1 MVIETIKKTIHQHQ
15 LVQRGDHVIIG
26 LSGGPDS
33 VCLFHVLKRLR
44 QEMDMALYAVHVN
57 HKLRPGAAEE
67 DQAYVEALCEESGI
81 ACVPFVYDC
90 EVLAKELGVSSEEAG
105 RKARYASFRKVA
117 HSLEQNGVDAKNIK
131 IAVAQNAEDQAETV
145 LLRLLRG
152 SGPDGLAGISY
163 MRKEEGYQVIRPL
176 LDVRRTEI
184 EAYCKTEKLNPK
196 VDYTNNQPIYTR
208 NKIRLQLLPYL
219 RETFNPNITDALIR
233 LSKIAAEDKAYLWQV
248 TEEEYQLLL
257 RPDGQLDLEGA
268 RRLKRPIRRR
278 VMMKALEVAGLS
290 QDITASHLEAADNLI
305 ESKTTAASLD
315 FPKNYVMRIQ
325 YGSLRFYKK
334 DADRKGELPKAR
346 LRVQIV
352 ELEDGNRVYPKN
364 AAVFDYAKIC
374 QQHETREI
382 HLRSRQAGDY
392 LCLKNGRKKLQDFF
406 VDQKIPKQE
415 RDGILLA
422 AIGSEVLWV
431 AAIEG
436 SPLKQHRYSEK
447 YKVDQE
453 TKKVLTLEIICEI

>member
-1 MVIETIKKTIHQHQ
+1 MVTEIIKKTIHQHQ
-15 LVQRGDHVIIG
+15 LVQKGDHVIIG

-44 QEMDMALYAVHVN
+44 QEMNIALYAVHVN
-57 HKLRPGAAEE
+57 HRLRPGAAEE
-67 DQAYVEALCEESGI
+67 DQAYVEALCQESGI
-81 ACVPFVYDC
+81 ACVPFTYDC
-90 EVLAKELGVSSEEAG
+90 EALAKELGVSSEEAG

-117 HSLEQNGVDAKNIK
+117 HSLKQNGVDSKHIK

-152 SGPDGLAGISY
+152 SGPDGLAGIAYS
-163 MRKEEGYQVIRPL
+163 RKEEGYQVIRPL
-176 LDVRRTEI
+176 LDVRRAEI
-184 EAYCKTEKLNPK
+184 EAYCQAEKLEPR
-196 VDYTNNQPIYTR
+196 VDHTNKQPIYTR

-219 RETFNPNITDALIR
+219 QEAFNPNITEALIR
-233 LSKIAAEDKAYLWQV
+233 LSKIAAEDKAYLWQ
-248 TEEEYQLLL
+248 TAEEEYQRLL

-278 VMMKALEVAGLS
+278 VMMKALEVAGLN
-290 QDITASHLEAADNLI
+290 QDVTASHLEAADNLI
-305 ESKTTAASLD
+305 ESKTDVASLD
-315 FPKNYVMRIQ
+315 FPKNYAMRIQ

-334 DADRKGELPKAR
+334 ETDGKRELPGAR

-352 ELEDGNRVYPKN
+352 ELEADNRTYPKN
-364 AAVFDYAKIC
+364 TAVFDYDKIC
-374 QQHETREI
+374 QQHELREI
-382 HLRSRQAGDY
+382 HLRGRRAGDY

-415 RDGILLA
+415 RDGVLLA

-431 AAIEG
+431 VATEG
-436 SPLKQHRYSEK
+436 GPLKRHRYSEK

-453 TKKVLTLEIICEI
+453 TKKALTLEIICEI

>member
-1 MVIETIKKTIHQHQ
+1 MVTKKIKKTIYQHQ

-33 VCLFHVLKRLR
+33 VCLFHVLKHLR
-44 QEMDMALYAVHVN
+44 QELDIALYAVHVN
-57 HKLRPGAAEE
+57 HRFRPGAAEE
-67 DQAYVEALCEESGI
+67 DQAYVEALCQESGI

-90 EVLAKELGVSSEEAG
+90 EAIAKELGVSSEEAG

-117 HSLEQNGVDAKNIK
+117 HSLEQNGVDPKNIK

-152 SGPDGLAGISY
+152 SGPDGLAGIAYS
-163 MRKEEGYQVIRPL
+163 RKEEGYQVIRPL
-176 LDVRRTEI
+176 LDVRRAEI
-184 EAYCKTEKLNPK
+184 EAYCQAENLKPRM
-196 VDYTNNQPIYTR
+196 DHTNSQPIYTR

-219 RETFNPNITDALIR
+219 RETFNPNINDALIR
-233 LSKIAAEDKAYLWQV
+233 LSKIAAEDKAYLWQAA
-248 TEEEYQLLL
+248 EEEYQRLL
-257 RPDGQLDLEGA
+257 RPDGQLDLEGV

-290 QDITASHLEAADNLI
+290 QDITASHLEAADSLI
-305 ESKTTAASLD
+305 EGKTDSASLD
-315 FPKNYVMRIQ
+315 FPKNYAMRIQ

-334 DADRKGELPKAR
+334 EADSKRRLPGAR
-346 LRVQIV
+346 LRVQII
-352 ELEDGNRVYPKN
+352 ELENRDQAYPEN
-364 AAVFDYAKIC
+364 AAVFDYDKIC
-374 QQHETREI
+374 QCHETREI
-382 HLRSRQAGDY
+382 HLRGRQAGDY
-392 LCLKNGRKKLQDFF
+392 LSLKNGRKKLQDFF

-431 AAIEG
+431 AATEG
-436 SPLKQHRYSEK
+436 GPLKRHRYSEK
-447 YKVDQE
+447 YKVDQG
-453 TKKVLTLEIICEI
+453 TKKALTLEILCEI